1 MDLLNV
7 ALLPI
12 ILINILLEK
21 KKELDSQLQ
30 FTSVLSRQ
38 AVHLNNV
45 KIAKKIKKKCNIQRR
60 YVSQIG
66 CLLTQRMRFPS
77 SESYQKD
84 EPDPLAY
91 QLINKYD
98 ISLSNIEKLIKI
110 QTWDLAPIHITKKS

>member
-1 MDLLNV
+1 M

-12 ILINILLEK
+12 ILINILLK
-21 KKELDSQLQ
+21 KRIRQSRNLQ

-45 KIAKKIKKKCNIQRR
+45 KIAKKIKKCNIQRR

-84 EPDPLAY
+84 EPDPLIY
-91 QLINKYD
+91 QLVNKYE

-110 QTWDLAPIHITKKS
+110 QTWDLAPIHITKKIETF